1 MASSPYEVQLAADV
15 AVYYAPSGETFPLI
29 DDADPASIGNWDL
42 LADCEHI
49 TEAGIVL
56 RTATQI
62 QVVRA
67 LCSVNAVK
75 VSITS
80 KDIAFE
86 FEVMDTRLEAV
97 ALGDGQDPA
106 TAVIATAAGGGAA
119 GFKTL
124 GFSSS
129 PIPQGFS
136 ILFRWGQSGY
146 MDLGNSQIEVPSAV
160 QSGDGSPTWSKTTP
174 WAWKHLWTAQKQSGD
189 PIASFVEQ
197 TTIAS

>member
-1 MASSPYEVQLAADV
+1 MASAPYEVQLAADV
-15 AVYYAPSGETFPLI
+15 SVYYAPTGEPFPLI
-29 DDADPASIGNWDL
+29 DDVDPAAIGNWAL

-56 RTATQI
+56 RTSTQI

-75 VSITS
+75 HSITA
-80 KDIAFE
+80 KDLAFE

-106 TAVIATAAGGGAA
+106 TAVIATPAGGGNA

-124 GFSSS
+124 DFSSS
-129 PIPQGFS
+129 PVPQGFS
-136 ILFRWGQSGY
+136 LLFRWNESGY
-146 MDLGNSQIEVPSAV
+146 MDAGNSQIELPSAV
-160 QSGDGSPTWSKTTP
+160 QSGDGGPTWSKTTP
-174 WAWKHLWTAQKQSGD
+174 WAWKHLWGAQKVSGS
-189 PIASFVEQ
+189 PIGSFVEQ
-197 TTIAS
+197 TSIAS